1 MDIICLPFQNLS
13 LDQLYEIMRLR
24 QEVFVVEQD
33 CPYLDADGKDQ
44 KSEHLMI
51 LQNGELAAYT
61 RLVPP
66 GISYKH
72 YSSIGRVANGLRFRG
87 QGLGKKLME
96 QSIQECL
103 RLYPGHSIKISAQCY
118 LEKFY
123 AELGFKDL
131 GSRYDED
138 GIPHMGMIYKQDK

>member
-1 MDIICLPFQNLS
+1 MDIICLPFNKLS
-13 LDQLYEIMRLR
+13 LDQLYAVMRLR

-44 KSEHLMI
+44 ESEHLMI
-51 LQNGELAAYT
+51 FEKGELVAYT

-66 GISYKH
+66 GISYIN
-72 YSSIGRVANGLRFRG
+72 YSSIGRVVNSKKFRG
-87 QGLGKKLME
+87 EGLGKKLME

-103 RLYPGHSIKISAQCY
+103 RLFPNHPIKISAQCY

-123 AELGFKDL
+123 KELGFKDL

-138 GIPHMGMIYKQDK
+138 GIPHMGMIFNKAN